1 MTSRVLILVY
11 AVVII
16 GLAAQLGPFAYA
28 CFSIY
33 TPSTDVQLQW
43 PLNNNYSISID
54 LKIISSPT
62 NNTSVFWGHM
72 FSFMNTQQGYVGFG
86 LGGDVK
92 VATVAVFGAL
102 NGTTTNP
109 TGYCGVGVPFSTS
122 GLGWQCFITYDW
134 TIGNDY
140 TLTFAKQATDGQG
153 NIWWQATILDHSNN
167 STTVVGS
174 IIAPSYFGLLGSESS
189 TWDEYS
195 AATTCSVI
203 DTSAIF
209 SSPYEMSA
217 AGNHAPIKA
226 LATYGNAT
234 CPDSNVKYLGG
245 GAYQINAGANVNR
258 TTAKQTYLW
267 TQEPTT
273 ISEAY
278 TSVPEL
284 PTTNYTN

>member
-153 NIWWQATILDHSNN
+153 NIWWQATILDHSTN

-174 IIAPSYFGLLGSESS
+174 ILAPAYFGLLGSESS

-195 AATTCSVI
+195 TATTCSVI
-203 DTSAIF
+203 DTSAVF